1 MKDLKRTGKY
11 ISLLLRHHPEKA
23 GIVLDEHGWTDV
35 ETLLE
40 KVNLTHSI
48 TLEEL
53 HQIADGPDKKRYE
66 FSQDGKQI
74 RAVHGHSVNVD
85 LGYKPVEPPDVLYH
99 GTATKYVDDINRD
112 GLISKNRQ
120 YVHLST
126 NPKNA
131 AEVGRR
137 HGTLFIYKID
147 SGQMYKDGYLF
158 YHSVSDIFLT
168 ESVPVKYL
176 SEYKGE

>member
-1 MKDLKRTGKY
+1 MSDLKRTGKY

-35 ETLLE
+35 AMLLE
-40 KVNLTHSI
+40 QVNMTHGT

-66 FSQDGKQI
+66 FSPDGKMI
-74 RAVHGHSVNVD
+74 RAVHGHSVEVD
-85 LGYKPVEPPDVLYH
+85 LGYEPVNPTDVLFH
-99 GTATKYVDDINRD
+99 GTAKKFIENTQKE

-126 NPKNA
+126 NPDRA

-137 HGTLFIYKID
+137 HGELYIYKVD
-147 SGQMYKDGYLF
+147 SGQMYNDGYVF
-158 YHSVSDIFLT
+158 YHSVSDIYLT
-168 ESVPVKYL
+168 KSVPVKYL
-176 SEYKGE
+176 SGIQI